1 MKVLISLR
9 DNIRISFQMISSH
22 KLRSLLSV
30 MGIVF
35 GILTLLVTLAIGEG
49 TRQRILRTVEAMGAN
64 LVYVSPEVVLQEEQK
79 LDYTPLTDSECARLS
94 QLQGVLAYAPTLSA
108 ASLIRLGK
116 IEKVITIEGVT
127 PSQQIVRDLSINK
140 GRFVADEDVDQ
151 SSRVAVLGYDL
162 AQAIHPDQS
171 PLGQVLHLWGA
182 SFKIVGVL
190 ERKGRTL
197 GVDFDSQIFIPLTT
211 LQEIQGKTGEIQG
224 VWIRALDS
232 NLTKDIMIQTRNLFS
247 RKDLEIWNQE
257 ELLAKKD
264 RISKVFKWALGAIAL
279 VSLLI
284 GGIGVMN
291 VLLVSVAERIK
302 EIGIR
307 KAVGAS
313 FLDILFQFIFESLL
327 LALIGAFFGVVFGMV
342 VGDYVAWILNALI
355 PSAEKWEA
363 VFSWGAIGVALHFTF
378 WVGLIFGIYPAW
390 KAARLDPC
398 EALTCI

>member
-1 MKVLISLR
+1 
-9 DNIRISFQMISSH
+9 
-22 KLRSLLSV
+22 

-64 LVYVSPEVVLQEEQK
+64 LVYVSPEIVLLEEQK
-79 LDYTPLTDSECARLS
+79 LDYTPLTVSECERLN
-94 QLQGVLAYAPTLSA
+94 QLQGVLAYAPTLNA

-151 SSRVAVLGYDL
+151 SSRVVVLGYDL
-162 AQAIHPDQS
+162 AQAIHPDQN
-171 PLGQVLHLWGA
+171 PLGQVLHLWGT

-232 NLTKDIMIQTRNLFS
+232 NLTKDIMNQTRNLFS

-313 FLDILFQFIFESLL
+313 FLDILLQFIFESLL